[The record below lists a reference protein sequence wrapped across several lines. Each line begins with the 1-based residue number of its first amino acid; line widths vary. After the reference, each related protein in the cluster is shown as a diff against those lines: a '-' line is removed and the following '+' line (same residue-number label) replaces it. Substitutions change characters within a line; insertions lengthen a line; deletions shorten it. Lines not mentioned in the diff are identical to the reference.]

1 MYSEASKGISLVLSV
16 VSLIL
21 SATLYVNYGEA
32 VATAAVSLPI
42 IAEESTDYA
51 AQEVGFIFSKAQTET
66 DVQES
71 AKSDTKTQEKTS
83 KNEKKQGKITS
94 QYLTP
99 YNANTS
105 YNNIYV
111 NNQSGEKIN
120 IKKLISG
127 YSSGVEIKSKEPQVL
142 IMHTH
147 ATENYVRHDGDCY
160 FKSDLQRTSNENF
173 SVLGV
178 GEKLKETLENGGIS
192 VLHDKTLHDS
202 PSYSGSYNRSAV
214 TVQNYLKKYPSIKVV
229 LDVHRDAFGGE
240 KELIK
245 PVKEIDGKTAAQVM
259 VCIGSETGI
268 VDDFPNWREN
278 LKLGLKLQ
286 QTMEVMYPGLARAL
300 YLSYEHT
307 YNQNLFEGSI
317 IIEFGTNGNSFSEA
331 KYSAE
336 LVGKALVTL
345 FKNQ

>member
-1 MYSEASKGISLVLSV
+1 MQGKAARTISLALSL

-21 SATLYVNYGEA
+21 SSTLYLNYGETVANA
-32 VATAAVSLPI
+32 VVSLP
-42 IAEESTDYA
+42 AVSQTVGYENA
-51 AQEVGFIFSKAQTET
+51 KEVGVVFSKIETQEAQKSTKNSNQTEGET
-66 DVQES
+66 S
-71 AKSDTKTQEKTS
+71 TKKD
-83 KNEKKQGKITS
+83 KKQGEIVS
-94 QYLTP
+94 QFLTP
-99 YNANTS
+99 YEANTS

-120 IKKLISG
+120 IKKLIAG
-127 YSSGVEIKSKEPQVL
+127 YSSGVEVKSKEPQVL

-147 ATENYVRHDGDCY
+147 ATENYVRHDGDY
-160 FKSDLQRTSNENF
+160 YTKIDTERTSNEKY

-178 GEKLKETLENGGIS
+178 GEKLKETLQNGGIS
-192 VLHDKTLHDS
+192 VIHDKTLHDS

-229 LDVHRDAFGGE
+229 LDVHRDAIGGG
-240 KELIK
+240 KDLVK
-245 PVKEIDGKTAAQVM
+245 PVKEINGKSAAQVM
-259 VCIGSETGI
+259 ICVGSETGI
-268 VDDFPNWREN
+268 VDYFPNWREN

-286 QTMEVMYPGLARAL
+286 QIMEVKYPGLARAL

-317 IIEFGTNGNSFSEA
+317 IIEFGTNGNSYKEA
-331 KYSAE
+331 QYSAE
-336 LVGKALVTL
+336 LVGKSLVTL

>member
-1 MYSEASKGISLVLSV
+1 MQLQAARIISLALSA
-16 VSLIL
+16 VSLML
-21 SATLYVNYGEA
+21 SATLYINYGEA
-32 VATAAVSLPI
+32 VAEAAVALPVL
-42 IAEESTDYA
+42 AVKSEELAKEAGLVFTKMQPETNTTSSI
-51 AQEVGFIFSKAQTET
+51 EVDLENEQKTT
-66 DVQES
+66 
-71 AKSDTKTQEKTS
+71 TK
-83 KNEKKQGKITS
+83 EKKLGKTIP
-94 QYLTP
+94 QFLTP
-99 YNANTS
+99 YKANTA

-120 IKKLISG
+120 IKKLIAG

-147 ATENYVRHDGDCY
+147 ATENYVRHEGDY
-160 FKSDLQRTSNENF
+160 YTKSDTERTSNEQY

-178 GEKLKETLENGGIS
+178 GEKLKEVLESGEIS
-192 VLHDKTLHDS
+192 VIHDKTLHDS

-229 LDVHRDAFGGE
+229 LDVHRDAIGDG
-240 KELIK
+240 KDLVK
-245 PVKEIDGKTAAQVM
+245 PVKEINGKNAAQVM
-259 VCIGSETGI
+259 ICVGSETGI
-268 VDDFPNWREN
+268 VDNFPNWREN

-307 YNQNLFEGSI
+307 YNQNLSSGSI
-317 IIEFGTNGNSFSEA
+317 IIEFGTNGNSFKEA

-336 LVGKALVTL
+336 LVGKSLVTL

>member
-1 MYSEASKGISLVLSV
+1 MYSKASRIISLALSA

-32 VATAAVSLPI
+32 VAQAAVKLPI
-42 IAEESTDYA
+42 IAEKSTNYA
-51 AQEVGFIFSKAQTET
+51 VQEVGLIFSKAQAETGVLET
-66 DVQES
+66 DES
-71 AKSDTKTQEKTS
+71 PSKSQEKST
-83 KNEKKQGKITS
+83 KNEKKQGNIVS
-94 QYLTP
+94 QYLSP

-120 IKKLISG
+120 IKKLIAG

-147 ATENYVRHDGDCY
+147 ATENYVRHDGDYY
-160 FKSDLQRTSNENF
+160 FKSDLERTSNEKY
-173 SVLGV
+173 SVIGV

-214 TVQNYLKKYPSIKVV
+214 TVQKYLEKYPSIKVV

-240 KELIK
+240 KDLVK
-245 PVKEIDGKTAAQVM
+245 PVKEINGKNAAQVM
-259 VCIGSETGI
+259 ICVGSETGI
-268 VDDFPNWREN
+268 VDNFPNWREN

-307 YNQNLFEGSI
+307 YNQNLSSGSI
-317 IIEFGTNGNSFSEA
+317 IIEFGTNGNNFSEA

-336 LVGKALVTL
+336 LVGKSLVTL

>member
-1 MYSEASKGISLVLSV
+1 MRTEASRGISLVLSV

-32 VATAAVSLPI
+32 VATAAVKLPI
-42 IAEESTDYA
+42 ISEEKEDSTIK
-51 AQEVGFIFSKAQTET
+51 EVGLVFSKTQTVTE
-66 DVQES
+66 VSKEAEKAAES
-71 AKSDTKTQEKTS
+71 KEKSTKS
-83 KNEKKQGKITS
+83 EKKQGKITA

-120 IKKLISG
+120 IKKLIAG

-147 ATENYVRHDGDCY
+147 ATENYVRHDGNYY
-160 FKSDLQRTSNENF
+160 FKSDLERTSNEKF
-173 SVLGV
+173 SVIGV
-178 GEKLKETLENGGIS
+178 GEKLKEILENGGIT

-214 TVQNYLKKYPSIKVV
+214 TVRKYLEKYPSIKVV

-240 KELIK
+240 KDLVK
-245 PVKEIDGKTAAQVM
+245 PVKEVNGKSAAQVM
-259 VCIGSETGI
+259 ICVGSETGI
-268 VDDFPNWREN
+268 VDNFPNWREN

-307 YNQNLFEGSI
+307 YNQNLFNGSI

-336 LVGKALVTL
+336 LVGKALVAL

>member
-1 MYSEASKGISLVLSV
+1 MRTEASRGISLVLSV

-32 VATAAVSLPI
+32 VASAAVKLPI
-42 IAEESTDYA
+42 VAEKNVDYD
-51 AQEVGFIFSKAQTET
+51 AQEVGFVFSKAQAETGVLEGVENTEK
-66 DVQES
+66 
-71 AKSDTKTQEKTS
+71 AQEKST
-83 KNEKKQGKITS
+83 KNEKKQGKIVS
-94 QYLTP
+94 QFLSP

-127 YSSGVEIKSKEPQVL
+127 YSSDVEIKAKEPQVL

-147 ATENYVRHDGDCY
+147 ATENYVRHDGDYY
-160 FKSDLQRTSNENF
+160 FKSDLQRTSNEKY

-240 KELIK
+240 KDLIK
-245 PVKEIDGKTAAQVM
+245 PVKEVNGKSAAQVM
-259 VCIGSETGI
+259 ICVGSETGI

-317 IIEFGTNGNSFSEA
+317 IIEFGTNANSFSEA

-336 LVGKALVTL
+336 LVGKALVAL